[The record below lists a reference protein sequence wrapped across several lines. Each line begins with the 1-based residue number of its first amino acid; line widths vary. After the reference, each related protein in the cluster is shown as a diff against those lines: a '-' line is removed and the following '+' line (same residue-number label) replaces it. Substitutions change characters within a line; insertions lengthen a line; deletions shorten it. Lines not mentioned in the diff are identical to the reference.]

1 MQTRIKRTLGM
12 WALAAALVPAATT
25 SCTKD
30 LDQVPS
36 YSANSEAI
44 YSDPAQTFQALA
56 RLYATLAVSGQSG
69 PAGLP
74 DISGID
80 EGFSNYLRQFW
91 LAQEVTTDEAIIAWN
106 DGNLPDYN
114 TLTWNANNE
123 FVRAM
128 YDRIFYQV
136 ALCNEFIRQTTDDKM
151 ASHGITGDQA
161 ATVRKYRAEAR
172 FLRALSYYHALDM
185 FGSVPYADET
195 SAVGGSL
202 AKQISRAELFDKVE
216 AELTGIES
224 SLLAPRATYG
234 RADQGACWT
243 LLTKL
248 YLNAEVYLGKAGAD
262 KKNAYNN
269 AVKYADKVLATG
281 SGYHLASEYRLLFL
295 ADNNTSDARN
305 EIIFPITF
313 DGKNTKTYGGMPFI
327 IHAAV
332 GGTMPLTDY
341 GVSAGWNGNRA
352 KSTLV
357 DLFNGNSAD
366 VRNTFYTAGQT
377 KQISDIF
384 TFSQGYTVT
393 KFKNVTSTGVPGSD
407 DKSKGGA
414 GDFVD
419 TDFPMFRLADVKL
432 MYAEALLRGGTG
444 GASGTALQ
452 NVNDVRTRSQLAPLG
467 AVGLKD
473 ILDERGRELY
483 WEGHRRTD
491 LIRFDKSYSMTYTPS
506 NNLFTSADYPWVF
519 KGTTDRKSPAGGPVP
534 ATRTIFPI
542 PTTDLVANPNLKQNP
557 GY

>member
-1 MQTRIKRTLGM
+1 MQTRIKRTLSM

-44 YSDPAQTFQALA
+44 YRDPAQIQQALA
-56 RLYATLAVSGQSG
+56 RLYATLAVSGQTG

-136 ALCNEFIRQTTDDKM
+136 ALCNEFIRQTTDEKL
-151 ASHGITGDQA
+151 SSRGISGSEAGTIRQ
-161 ATVRKYRAEAR
+161 YRAEAR

-185 FGSVPYADET
+185 YGNVPFADET
-195 SAVGGSL
+195 SVVGGTL
-202 AKQISRAELFDKVE
+202 AQQISRADLFKYVE
-216 AELTGIES
+216 KELTTIQDQMLEPK
-224 SLLAPRATYG
+224 AVYG
-234 RADQGACWT
+234 RADKGACWT

-248 YLNAEVYLGKAGAD
+248 YLNAEVYLGAG
-262 KKNAYNN
+262 KGR
-269 AVKYADKVLATG
+269 YADAITYANKVMQPS
-281 SGYHLASEYRLLFL
+281 SGYSLAKEYRLLFL
-295 ADNNTSDARN
+295 ADNDQGEARK

-313 DGKNTKTYGGMPFI
+313 DGANTKTFGGMPFI

-332 GGTMPLTDY
+332 GGSMPLVDY
-341 GVSAGWNGNRA
+341 GVSSGWSGNRA
-352 KSTLV
+352 KANLV
-357 DLFNGNSAD
+357 DLFSNSSDTRNG
-366 VRNTFYTAGQT
+366 FYSVGQA
-377 KQISDIF
+377 KQIGDIF
-384 TFSQGYTVT
+384 DFAQGYTVT
-393 KFKNVTSTGVPGSD
+393 KFKNVSSTGVPGKD
-407 DKSKGGA
+407 DKSRGGA

-419 TDFPMFRLADVKL
+419 TDFPMFRLADVEL
-432 MYAEALLRGGTG
+432 MLAEAIIRNNGNPADALTYVNNVRARANAGTLTSFG
-444 GASGTALQ
+444 
-452 NVNDVRTRSQLAPLG
+452 PLP
-467 AVGLKD
+467 LKD
-473 ILDERGRELY
+473 ILEERGRELY

-491 LIRFDKSYSMTYTPS
+491 LIRFNSSFSTGFSQS
-506 NNLFTSADYPWVF
+506 NNLFTSGNYVWAF
-519 KGTTDRKSPAGGPVP
+519 KGSPDRKTTAGRGV
-534 ATRTIFPI
+534 ADTRTIFPI
-542 PTTDLVANPNLKQNP
+542 PTTDLVANPNLKQNQ

>member
-1 MQTRIKRTLGM
+1 MQANFKRNLGM

-36 YSANSEAI
+36 YSANAEVI
-44 YSDPAQTFQALA
+44 YSSPAQIQQALA

-69 PAGLP
+69 PAGDP

-80 EGFSNYLRQFW
+80 EGFSNYLRQYW

-136 ALCNEFIRQTTDDKM
+136 ALCNEFVRQTTDDKL
-151 ASHGITGDQA
+151 ASRGINSTE
-161 ATVRKYRAEAR
+161 ATSIRQYRAEAR

-185 FGSVPYADET
+185 FGSVPFADEN
-195 SAVGGSL
+195 SAVGGTL
-202 AKQISRAELFDKVE
+202 AKQISRADLFRYIDTELK
-216 AELTGIES
+216 AIEPALMAS
-224 SLLAPRATYG
+224 RAVYG
-234 RADQGACWT
+234 RADQGTCWT
-243 LLTKL
+243 LQTKL
-248 YLNAEVYLGKAGAD
+248 YLNAETYLGAGNGRYTDAVTYAS
-262 KKNAYNN
+262 KVINAGYS
-269 AVKYADKVLATG
+269 LAP
-281 SGYHLASEYRLLFL
+281 EYRLLFL
-295 ADNNTSDARN
+295 ADNDRSAARN

-313 DGKNTKTYGGMPFI
+313 DGASTKTYGGMPFI

-332 GGTMPLTDY
+332 GGSMPLTDY

-352 KSTLV
+352 KSNLV
-357 DLFNGNSAD
+357 DLFTSTTD
-366 VRNTFYTAGQT
+366 TRNTFYTAGQT

-384 TFSQGYTVT
+384 TFAQGYTVT
-393 KFKNVTSTGVPGSD
+393 KFKNVSSTGVPGKD
-407 DKSKGGA
+407 DKTNGGA

-419 TDFPMFRLADVKL
+419 TDFPMFRLADVEL
-432 MYAEALLRGGTG
+432 MYAEAVLRGGG
-444 GASGTALQ
+444 GGNQGTALQ
-452 NVNDVRTRSQLAPLG
+452 YVNAIRSRAQSPALG
-467 AVGLKD
+467 ALTLD
-473 ILDERGRELY
+473 NILDERGRELY

-491 LIRFDKSYSMTYTPS
+491 LIRFGK
-506 NNLFTSADYPWVF
+506 FTSGTYVWAF
-519 KGTTDRKSPAGGPVP
+519 KGSTDRKTAAGQGVP
-534 ATRTIFPI
+534 ATRVIFPI
-542 PTTDLVANPNLKQNP
+542 PTTDLVANPNLVQNP

>member
-44 YSDPAQTFQALA
+44 YRDPALTFQALA

-136 ALCNEFIRQTTDDKM
+136 SLCNEFIRQTTEDKLGTRGLSESNM
-151 ASHGITGDQA
+151 AL
-161 ATVRKYRAEAR
+161 VRQYRAEAR

-185 FGSVPYADET
+185 YGNVPFADET
-195 SAVGGSL
+195 STVGGSL
-202 AKQISRAELFDKVE
+202 AKQITRAELFDKVE
-216 AELTGIES
+216 KELTDIEGS
-224 SLLAPRATYG
+224 MLEPRNTYG
-234 RADQGACWT
+234 RADKGACWT

-248 YLNAEVYLGKAGAD
+248 YLNAEVYLGKSGAD
-262 KKNAYNN
+262 NKQAYTK
-269 AVKYADKVLATG
+269 AVSYANKVLAAS

-295 ADNNTSDARN
+295 ADNNASDARF

-327 IHAAV
+327 VHAAV
-332 GGTMPLTDY
+332 GGSMPLADY

-352 KSTLV
+352 KSNLV
-357 DLFNGNSAD
+357 NLFSSTSD
-366 VRNTFYTAGQT
+366 TRNTFYTAGQT
-377 KQISDIF
+377 KEITDIF

-393 KFKNVTSTGVPGSD
+393 KFKNVTSAGVPGSD
-407 DKSKGGA
+407 DKSRGGA

-432 MYAEALLRGGTG
+432 MYAEAVMRGGTG
-444 GASGTALQ
+444 GTAGTPLD
-452 NVNDVRTRSQLAPLG
+452 NVNAVRTRSQLPALS
-467 AVGLKD
+467 AVTFKD
-473 ILDERGRELY
+473 IIDERGRELY

-491 LIRFDKSYSMTYTPS
+491 LIRFDKAYSATYTPS
-506 NNLFTSADYPWVF
+506 DNLFTSSSYPWAF
-519 KGTTDRKSPAGGPVP
+519 KGTTDRKTPAGAPVP

>member
-1 MQTRIKRTLGM
+1 MQANFKRNLGM

-36 YSANSEAI
+36 YSANAEVI
-44 YSDPAQTFQALA
+44 YGSPAQIQQALA

-69 PAGLP
+69 PAGDP

-80 EGFSNYLRQFW
+80 EGFSNYLRQYW

-136 ALCNEFIRQTTDDKM
+136 ALCNEFVRQTTDDKL
-151 ASHGITGDQA
+151 ASRGINSTE
-161 ATVRKYRAEAR
+161 ATSIRQYRAEAR

-185 FGSVPYADET
+185 FGSVPFADEN
-195 SAVGGSL
+195 SAVGGTL
-202 AKQISRAELFDKVE
+202 AKQISRADLFRYIDTELK
-216 AELTGIES
+216 AIEPALMAS
-224 SLLAPRATYG
+224 RAVYG

-243 LLTKL
+243 LQTKL
-248 YLNAEVYLGKAGAD
+248 YLNAETYLGAGNGRYTDAVTYAS
-262 KKNAYNN
+262 KVINAGYS
-269 AVKYADKVLATG
+269 LAP
-281 SGYHLASEYRLLFL
+281 EYRLLFL
-295 ADNNTSDARN
+295 ADNDRSAARN

-313 DGKNTKTYGGMPFI
+313 DGASTKTYGGMPFI

-332 GGTMPLTDY
+332 GGSMPLTDY

-352 KSTLV
+352 KSNLV
-357 DLFNGNSAD
+357 DLFTSTTD
-366 VRNTFYTAGQT
+366 TRNTFYTAGQT

-384 TFSQGYTVT
+384 TFAQGYTVT
-393 KFKNVTSTGVPGSD
+393 KFKNVSSTGVPGKD
-407 DKSKGGA
+407 DKTNGGA

-419 TDFPMFRLADVKL
+419 TDFPMFRLADVEL
-432 MYAEALLRGGTG
+432 MYAEAVLRGGG
-444 GASGTALQ
+444 GGNQGTALQ
-452 NVNDVRTRSQLAPLG
+452 YVNAIRSRAQSPALG
-467 AVGLKD
+467 ALTLD
-473 ILDERGRELY
+473 NILDERGRELY

-491 LIRFDKSYSMTYTPS
+491 LIRFGK
-506 NNLFTSADYPWVF
+506 FTSGTYVWAF
-519 KGTTDRKSPAGGPVP
+519 KGSTDRKTAAGQGVP
-534 ATRTIFPI
+534 ATRVIFPI
-542 PTTDLVANPNLKQNP
+542 PTTDLVANPNLVQNP